1 MSLQTLSARIGN
13 FLKRPFAHLGRE
25 WYRLAPRE
33 RRLVAVLAGAVV
45 AVGVAVVALM
55 TTQSLAESRD
65 DNQAAREALSAI
77 AKHRN
82 TFLDA
87 KARMMAQESRIG
99 SEAPQ
104 LAADLEAAAREVGI
118 QIPENQPLPAV
129 PAGRHYMEHSV
140 NVTLRQVDLLS
151 LTKFLSKVET
161 GSRVIVVSKMNI
173 KRAFAEGEKLN
184 VALTATAWERV
195 ADVRQKAPGSKEKS

>member
-1 MSLQTLSARIGN
+1 MSLQTISARIGN
-13 FLKRPFAHLGRE
+13 FFKRPFAHLGTE

-33 RRLVAVLAGAVV
+33 RRLVAVLGGAVV

-65 DNQAAREALSAI
+65 ENQAAREALSAI

-99 SEAPQ
+99 VEAPQ
-104 LAADLEAAAREVGI
+104 LSADLEAAAREVGI
-118 QIPENQPLPAV
+118 QIPENQPRPTV
-129 PAGRHYMEHSV
+129 PAGRHYLEHSV
-140 NVTLRQVDLLS
+140 EVTLRQVDLLS

-161 GSRVIVVSKMNI
+161 GSRVIVVSRMNI

-184 VALTATAWERV
+184 VSLTATAWERV
-195 ADVRQKAPGSKEKS
+195 ADARQKAPGAKEKS

>member
-1 MSLQTLSARIGN
+1 MSLQTISARIGN
-13 FLKRPFAHLGRE
+13 FFKRPFAHLGSE

-65 DNQAAREALSAI
+65 ENQAAREALSAI

-99 SEAPQ
+99 VEAPQ
-104 LAADLEAAAREVGI
+104 LSADLEAAAREVGI
-118 QIPENQPLPAV
+118 QIPENQPRPTV
-129 PAGRHYMEHSV
+129 PAGRHYLEHSV
-140 NVTLRQVDLLS
+140 EVTLRQVDLLS

-161 GSRVIVVSKMNI
+161 GSRVIVVSRMNI

-184 VALTATAWERV
+184 VSLTATAWERV
-195 ADVRQKAPGSKEKS
+195 ADARQKAPGAKEKS

>member
-1 MSLQTLSARIGN
+1 MSLQTISARIGT
-13 FLKRPFAHLGRE
+13 FFKRPFAHLGTE

-65 DNQAAREALSAI
+65 ENQAAREALSAI

-99 SEAPQ
+99 VEAPQ
-104 LAADLEAAAREVGI
+104 LSADLEAAAREVGI
-118 QIPENQPLPAV
+118 QIPENQPRPTV
-129 PAGRHYMEHSV
+129 PAGRHYLEHSV
-140 NVTLRQVDLLS
+140 EVTLRQVDLLS

-161 GSRVIVVSKMNI
+161 GSRVIVVSRMNI

-184 VALTATAWERV
+184 VSLTATAWERV
-195 ADVRQKAPGSKEKS
+195 ADARQKAPGAKEKS